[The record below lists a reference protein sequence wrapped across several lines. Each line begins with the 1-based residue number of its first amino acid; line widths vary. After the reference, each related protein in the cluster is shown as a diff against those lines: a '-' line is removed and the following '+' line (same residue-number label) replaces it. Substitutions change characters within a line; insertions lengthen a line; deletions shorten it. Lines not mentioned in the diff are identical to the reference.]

1 MNDAFNLPKSTPG
14 RSGELEEDAINSL
27 RRAAGLTEN
36 VLRDSTG
43 STLDHIAD
51 TFKRD
56 IKDFEATGNLS
67 KHLYHA
73 LYDYYQDD
81 MPYGARTG
89 EDADPHEWIADRI
102 TQDLGLESSRLT
114 PFEKFKLRNNAARA
128 EMGMEPNPDF
138 KEERDPHSV
147 DGGMDNELLY
157 DDDEEK
163 NSSVMPTLAG
173 SAAGGAAGYALG
185 SGALNSIGSSVPSA
199 PIAPPVMVEKDM
211 DRMKELAGVK
221 TTDETLTLTGLAGN
235 MTADSV
241 ATGTNDAAFTAGKVA
256 GIPKAAVDSFK
267 SGYKDTTTTTDE
279 GWKGQLAGGTVGTLA
294 GAAAGGALGPLG
306 AAIGGAAGGTAG
318 QMIGDKLGGKEE
330 TDESPLK
337 GQYGHSGKMQAVDKD
352 TSFLDR
358 LKELSGMAKS

>member
-1 MNDAFNLPKSTPG
+1 MERES
-14 RSGELEEDAINSL
+14 
-27 RRAAGLTEN
+27 AG
-36 VLRDSTG
+36 
-43 STLDHIAD
+43 
-51 TFKRD
+51 
-56 IKDFEATGNLS
+56 
-67 KHLYHA
+67 
-73 LYDYYQDD
+73 DYA
-81 MPYGARTG
+81 P
-89 EDADPHEWIADRI
+89 
-102 TQDLGLESSRLT
+102 
-114 PFEKFKLRNNAARA
+114 
-128 EMGMEPNPDF
+128 
-138 KEERDPHSV
+138 ERGPHSV

-163 NSSVMPTLAG
+163 NSSVMPALAG
-173 SAAGGAAGYALG
+173 AAAGGAAGYALG

-221 TTDETLTLTGLAGN
+221 TTDEALTMTGLAGN
-235 MTADSV
+235 MAADSV

-306 AAIGGAAGGTAG
+306 ATIGGAAGGTAG

-337 GQYGHSGKMQAVDKD
+337 GQYGHSGKMKAVDKD